1 MIPSEIMDKIIRV
14 PDEEE
19 ETEAKIE
26 ELKEAGFVITN
37 FSKGG
42 VFYILLR
49 IAIHIGVQLKQL
61 AVDLINSAFMKHCP
75 DDWVEIR
82 AADYSKTL
90 DEGEKTEGYLTIT
103 RKDTSQAARI
113 ARGHPFRTTPDAYG
127 GYLRFYALEDTILP
141 ANQATQKVLV
151 QAEEIGTA
159 YNVEARKITVSMVH
173 IEGDATVTNE
183 EDWITNEGQ
192 EKETAEHLRKRC
204 INSRALIAE
213 RTIDRK
219 LKSTVEEVPGVAVAY
234 IDSQHPRGQGTVDII
249 VTGNSGTASPELI
262 EDVEEAIEPLTG
274 SYGDY
279 LVKSSTQQ
287 KQDIEITVYIEKNV
301 STAGYQDTIESL
313 IRNMMDIKTRDE
325 LNVLYRDSI
334 IGTLLP
340 NIPRYRK
347 CLITQPAEDV
357 HVPIGTVI
365 VPGEIKITVLN
376 VT

>member
-75 DDWVEIR
+75 EDWVEIR

-159 YNVEARKITVSMVH
+159 YNVEVGKITVSMVH

-301 STAGYQDTIESL
+301 STAGYQGTIESL

-376 VT
+376 VA

>member
-90 DEGEKTEGYLTIT
+90 DEGEKTEDYLTIT

>member
-103 RKDTSQAARI
+103 RKDASQAVRI

-159 YNVEARKITVSMVH
+159 YNVEAGKITVSMVH

>member
-159 YNVEARKITVSMVH
+159 YNVEAGKITVSMVH

>member
-103 RKDTSQAARI
+103 RKDTSQPHRI
-113 ARGHPFRTTPDAYG
+113 ARRHPFRTSPDAYG

-159 YNVEARKITVSMVH
+159 YNVEAGKITVSMVH

>member
-1 MIPSEIMDKIIRV
+1 
-14 PDEEE
+14 
-19 ETEAKIE
+19 
-26 ELKEAGFVITN
+26 
-37 FSKGG
+37 
-42 VFYILLR
+42 
-49 IAIHIGVQLKQL
+49 
-61 AVDLINSAFMKHCP
+61 MKVRRQKLSDDNQEGYKPGYPNCQRAPIP
-75 DDWVEIR
+75 DD
-82 AADYSKTL
+82 T
-90 DEGEKTEGYLTIT
+90 G
-103 RKDTSQAARI
+103 RI
-113 ARGHPFRTTPDAYG
+113 WRISEV
-127 GYLRFYALEDTILP
+127 LCLEDTILP

-159 YNVEARKITVSMVH
+159 YNVEAGKITVSMVH

-262 EDVEEAIEPLTG
+262 ENVEEAVEPLTG

-287 KQDIEITVYIEKNV
+287 KQDIEITVYIEK
-301 STAGYQDTIESL
+301 TCLQPDTRTPS
-313 IRNMMDIKTRDE
+313 K
-325 LNVLYRDSI
+325 
-334 IGTLLP
+334 
-340 NIPRYRK
+340 
-347 CLITQPAEDV
+347 A
-357 HVPIGTVI
+357 
-365 VPGEIKITVLN
+365 
-376 VT
+376 

>member
-26 ELKEAGFVITN
+26 ELKESGFVVTN

-75 DDWVEIR
+75 EDWVEIR

-103 RKDTSQAARI
+103 RKDTSQAVRI

-159 YNVEARKITVSMVH
+159 YNVEAGKITVSMVH

-376 VT
+376 VA

>member
-1 MIPSEIMDKIIRV
+1 M
-14 PDEEE
+14 
-19 ETEAKIE
+19 
-26 ELKEAGFVITN
+26 
-37 FSKGG
+37 
-42 VFYILLR
+42 
-49 IAIHIGVQLKQL
+49 
-61 AVDLINSAFMKHCP
+61 
-75 DDWVEIR
+75 
-82 AADYSKTL
+82 
-90 DEGEKTEGYLTIT
+90 
-103 RKDTSQAARI
+103 
-113 ARGHPFRTTPDAYG
+113 
-127 GYLRFYALEDTILP
+127 
-141 ANQATQKVLV
+141 

-159 YNVEARKITVSMVH
+159 YNVEAGKITVSMVH

-376 VT
+376 VA

>member
-26 ELKEAGFVITN
+26 ELKETGFVITN

-103 RKDTSQAARI
+103 RKDTSRAVRI

-159 YNVEARKITVSMVH
+159 YNVETGKITVSMVH

-376 VT
+376 VA

>member
-103 RKDTSQAARI
+103 RKDASQAVRI

-159 YNVEARKITVSMVH
+159 YNVETGKITVSMVH

-376 VT
+376 VA

>member
-103 RKDTSQAARI
+103 RKDASQAVRI

-159 YNVEARKITVSMVH
+159 YNVETGKITVSMVH

-301 STAGYQDTIESL
+301 STAGYQDIIESL

>member
-75 DDWVEIR
+75 EDWVEIR

-103 RKDTSQAARI
+103 RKDTSQAVRI

-159 YNVEARKITVSMVH
+159 YNVEAGKITVSMVH

-192 EKETAEHLRKRC
+192 EK
-204 INSRALIAE
+204 
-213 RTIDRK
+213 
-219 LKSTVEEVPGVAVAY
+219 EEVPGVAVAY

-301 STAGYQDTIESL
+301 STAGYQGTIESL

-376 VT
+376 VA

>member
-103 RKDTSQAARI
+103 RKDASQAVRI

-127 GYLRFYALEDTILP
+127 GYLRLYALEDTILP

-159 YNVEARKITVSMVH
+159 YNVEAGKITVSMVH

>member
-279 LVKSSTQQ
+279 LVKSSAQQ

>member
-103 RKDTSQAARI
+103 RKDTSQAVRI

-159 YNVEARKITVSMVH
+159 YNVETGKITVSMVH

-192 EKETAEHLRKRC
+192 EKETA
-204 INSRALIAE
+204 
-213 RTIDRK
+213 
-219 LKSTVEEVPGVAVAY
+219 
-234 IDSQHPRGQGTVDII
+234 
-249 VTGNSGTASPELI
+249 
-262 EDVEEAIEPLTG
+262 
-274 SYGDY
+274 
-279 LVKSSTQQ
+279 
-287 KQDIEITVYIEKNV
+287 
-301 STAGYQDTIESL
+301 
-313 IRNMMDIKTRDE
+313 
-325 LNVLYRDSI
+325 
-334 IGTLLP
+334 
-340 NIPRYRK
+340 
-347 CLITQPAEDV
+347 
-357 HVPIGTVI
+357 
-365 VPGEIKITVLN
+365 
-376 VT
+376 

>member
-103 RKDTSQAARI
+103 RKDTSQAVRI
-113 ARGHPFRTTPDAYG
+113 ARGHPFRTSPDAYG

-159 YNVEARKITVSMVH
+159 YNVEAGKITVS

-274 SYGDY
+274 SDGAY
-279 LVKSSTQQ
+279 LVQSSPQQ
-287 KQDIEITVYIEKNV
+287 KQD
-301 STAGYQDTIESL
+301 S
-313 IRNMMDIKTRDE
+313 
-325 LNVLYRDSI
+325 DSI

>member
-151 QAEEIGTA
+151 QAEEIGAA
-159 YNVEARKITVSMVH
+159 YNVEAGKITVSMVH

-183 EDWITNEGQ
+183 ENWITNEGK
-192 EKETAEHLRKRC
+192 EKENVEHLRKRC

-262 EDVEEAIEPLTG
+262 EDVEEAVEPLTG

-340 NIPRYRK
+340 NIPRYKK

-365 VPGEIKITVLN
+365 VPGEIRITVLN

>member
-103 RKDTSQAARI
+103 RKDTSQAVRI

-151 QAEEIGTA
+151 QAE
-159 YNVEARKITVSMVH
+159 
-173 IEGDATVTNE
+173 
-183 EDWITNEGQ
+183 
-192 EKETAEHLRKRC
+192 
-204 INSRALIAE
+204 
-213 RTIDRK
+213 
-219 LKSTVEEVPGVAVAY
+219 
-234 IDSQHPRGQGTVDII
+234 
-249 VTGNSGTASPELI
+249 
-262 EDVEEAIEPLTG
+262 
-274 SYGDY
+274 
-279 LVKSSTQQ
+279 
-287 KQDIEITVYIEKNV
+287 
-301 STAGYQDTIESL
+301 
-313 IRNMMDIKTRDE
+313 
-325 LNVLYRDSI
+325 
-334 IGTLLP
+334 
-340 NIPRYRK
+340 
-347 CLITQPAEDV
+347 
-357 HVPIGTVI
+357 
-365 VPGEIKITVLN
+365 
-376 VT
+376 

>member
-1 MIPSEIMDKIIRV
+1 M
-14 PDEEE
+14 
-19 ETEAKIE
+19 
-26 ELKEAGFVITN
+26 
-37 FSKGG
+37 
-42 VFYILLR
+42 
-49 IAIHIGVQLKQL
+49 
-61 AVDLINSAFMKHCP
+61 
-75 DDWVEIR
+75 
-82 AADYSKTL
+82 
-90 DEGEKTEGYLTIT
+90 
-103 RKDTSQAARI
+103 
-113 ARGHPFRTTPDAYG
+113 
-127 GYLRFYALEDTILP
+127 RFYALEDTILP

-159 YNVEARKITVSMVH
+159 YNVETGKITVSMVH

-376 VT
+376 VA

>member
-103 RKDTSQAARI
+103 RKDASQAVRI

-159 YNVEARKITVSMVH
+159 YNVEAGKITVSMVH

-347 CLITQPAEDV
+347 CLITQPVEDV

>member
-103 RKDTSQAARI
+103 RKDTSRAVRI

-159 YNVEARKITVSMVH
+159 YNVEAGKITVSMVH

-219 LKSTVEEVPGVAVAY
+219 LKSTIEEVPGVAVAY

-249 VTGNSGTASPELI
+249 VTGNSGTASLELI

>member
-103 RKDTSQAARI
+103 RKDTSQAVRI

-159 YNVEARKITVSMVH
+159 YNVETGKITVSMVH

-279 LVKSSTQQ
+279 LVK
-287 KQDIEITVYIEKNV
+287 KLH
-301 STAGYQDTIESL
+301 TA
-313 IRNMMDIKTRDE
+313 KT
-325 LNVLYRDSI
+325 
-334 IGTLLP
+334 G
-340 NIPRYRK
+340 
-347 CLITQPAEDV
+347 
-357 HVPIGTVI
+357 H
-365 VPGEIKITVLN
+365 
-376 VT
+376 

>member
-103 RKDTSQAARI
+103 RKDTSQAVRI
-113 ARGHPFRTTPDAYG
+113 ARGHLFRTTPDAYG

-159 YNVEARKITVSMVH
+159 YNVEAGKITVSMVH

-262 EDVEEAIEPLTG
+262 EDVEEAIKPLTG

>member
-103 RKDTSQAARI
+103 RKDASQAVRI

-159 YNVEARKITVSMVH
+159 YNVEAGKITVSMVH

-249 VTGNSGTASPELI
+249 VTGNSGTASLELI

>member
-103 RKDTSQAARI
+103 RKDASQAVRI

-127 GYLRFYALEDTILP
+127 GYLRLYALEDTILP

-159 YNVEARKITVSMVH
+159 YNVEAGKITVSMVH

-347 CLITQPAEDV
+347 CQITQPAEDV

>member
-49 IAIHIGVQLKQL
+49 IAIHIGVQLNQL

-103 RKDTSQAARI
+103 RKDTSQAVRS

-159 YNVEARKITVSMVH
+159 YNVEAGKIAVSMVH

-262 EDVEEAIEPLTG
+262 ENVEEAVEPLTG

-287 KQDIEITVYIEKNV
+287 KQDIEIAVYIEKNV

-340 NIPRYRK
+340 NIPRYKK
-347 CLITQPAEDV
+347 CLITQPAEDI

-365 VPGEIKITVLN
+365 VPGEIRITVLN

>member
-103 RKDTSQAARI
+103 RKDTSQSVRI
-113 ARGHPFRTTPDAYG
+113 ARAHPFRTSPDAYG

-159 YNVEARKITVSMVH
+159 YNVETGKITVSMVH

-213 RTIDRK
+213 QTIDRK

-301 STAGYQDTIESL
+301 STAGYQDTIESP

>member
-75 DDWVEIR
+75 EDWVEIR

-103 RKDTSQAARI
+103 RKDTSQAVRF

-159 YNVEARKITVSMVH
+159 YNVEAGKITVSMVH

-249 VTGNSGTASPELI
+249 VTGNGGTASPELI
-262 EDVEEAIEPLTG
+262 ENVEEAVEPLTG

-279 LVKSSTQQ
+279 LVKSSTQEESKELCVTELFVTEAVLQ
-287 KQDIEITVYIEKNV
+287 QWKISRYMHVLLRQMVHIRMDLEK
-301 STAGYQDTIESL
+301 
-313 IRNMMDIKTRDE
+313 
-325 LNVLYRDSI
+325 
-334 IGTLLP
+334 
-340 NIPRYRK
+340 
-347 CLITQPAEDV
+347 
-357 HVPIGTVI
+357 
-365 VPGEIKITVLN
+365 
-376 VT
+376 

>member
-103 RKDTSQAARI
+103 RKDTSQAVRI
-113 ARGHPFRTTPDAYG
+113 ARGHPFQTSPDAYG

-159 YNVEARKITVSMVH
+159 YNVEAGKITVSMVH

-376 VT
+376 VA